1 SIASIVGSKQRIG
14 GSAPSLRKIFASLTH
29 AKRSQR
35 QLSSCFLIY
44 MKDDSIEGIYD
55 TLKECAVISKSAGG
69 IGVSV
74 HNICATGSYIRGN
87 IAILMVYWARREEQ
101 IQAAHDEAMFGASTL
116 PPPTSTDSELE
127 RKNEK
132 EVDKKAVDTS
142 LLSEN

>member
-1 SIASIVGSKQRIG
+1 MSIASIVGSKQRIG
-14 GSAPSLRKIFASLTH
+14 GSAPSLRKICASLTH

-74 HNICATGSYIRGN
+74 YNICAT
-87 IAILMVYWARREEQ
+87 A
-101 IQAAHDEAMFGASTL
+101 L
-116 PPPTSTDSELE
+116 PPPTSTDSEPE
-127 RKNEK
+127 RENEK
-132 EVDKKAVDTS
+132 EVDKKAVVTS
-142 LLSEN
+142 LLSET